1 MILTIPYPVFDI
13 QHIQLSPFQAQAY
26 GKNIAYLSYHD
37 PSLEFRDVSIL
48 TPPMTVVEYQPEHS
62 RLRMDISAHPHFQ
75 LKLHT
80 LHEYIVSMFYVH
92 QTSLLGIHHESHER
106 IRQLFHFLL
115 EDSLLSLYIYP
126 TSLVKCENG
135 TTCRVSELAPGD
147 QIRCV
152 IRFHGISK
160 LTHSHGMHLRFQHT
174 LPSLWKL
181 SS

>member
-13 QHIQLSPFQAQAY
+13 QHVQLSPFQAQMY
-26 GKNIAYLSYHD
+26 GKNIAHLSYHD
-37 PSLEFRDVSIL
+37 PSIEFRDVNLL
-48 TPPMTVVEYQPEHS
+48 TPPMVVVEYMPEHS
-62 RLRMDISAHPHFQ
+62 RLRVDISAYPMFQ
-75 LKLHT
+75 IKLHT
-80 LHEYIVSMFYVH
+80 LHEYIVSTFYVH
-92 QTSLLGIHHESHER
+92 QIGLLNIHHESHEH

-115 EDSLLSLYIYP
+115 EDSFLSLYIYP
-126 TSLVKCENG
+126 TSLVKCADG
-135 TTCRVSELAPGD
+135 TTCRVSELMPGD

-160 LTHSHGMHLRFQHT
+160 LTHSHGMRLRFQHT